1 MKKIINTFVLITVFL
16 FASCNQEYTNPSSA
30 TQAQVVSDVVGLI
43 TLANGLSFKY
53 SISRQSPNYTLP
65 TTSGLL
71 TKELLVLN
79 AGNTDEQNLFLG
91 SASVLGNNG
100 VISNLWNQCNLVRSN
115 ADLILANLNI
125 ASDQGMRGALQAH
138 ASIFKALALGN
149 LAMFWQQAPI
159 ANGTSATQAGGSG
172 AAFVSRIAVF
182 NEAVSILEAARIE
195 LAKAP
200 IPPAFSA
207 GIAPGIDYTNTIN
220 ALIARYALM
229 AGDNDK
235 ALAAASLVSLAN
247 TVRSEFRHDDLT
259 RNALFESSFGNRNVS
274 EPFDN
279 KFSLPVALQT
289 DLADKRIAF
298 FFNTTVATP
307 PNNLG
312 RASFFTANTSPVPIY
327 RPGEISLIKAEAHVR
342 KSSPD
347 LSAAVTELN
356 VVLTKTTDAYGIG
369 AALAAYSGPITGPA
383 ILDEIYKQRCIE
395 LYLTGMRLE
404 DSRRFGRPASER
416 TRTFLPYPFSER
428 DNNPNTPADPA
439 N

>member
-1 MKKIINTFVLITVFL
+1 MKKFINTVVLIAVFL
-16 FASCNQEYTNPSSA
+16 FASCNQEFTNPSSA
-30 TQAQVVSDVVGLI
+30 TQTQVVSDVIGLI
-43 TLANGLSFKY
+43 TVANGLSFKY

-91 SASVLGNNG
+91 GASVLGNNG

-115 ADLILANLNI
+115 ADLILSNLNF
-125 ASDQGMRGALQAH
+125 ASDQGMKGALQAH
-138 ASIFKALALGN
+138 ASIFKAMALGN

-159 ANGTSATQAGGSG
+159 TNGTSATQTNGSS
-172 AAFVSRIAVF
+172 APFVPRLSVL
-182 NEAVSILEAARIE
+182 NEAIAILESARTE

-200 IPPAFSA
+200 ISSEFSA
-207 GIAPGIDYTNTIN
+207 GIVPGIDYGNTIN

-235 ALAAASLVSLAN
+235 ALAAANLVSLAI
-247 TVRSEFRHDDLT
+247 TVKSEFRHDDLT

-274 EPFDN
+274 EPFN
-279 KFSLPVALQT
+279 RKFSLPLALET
-289 DLADKRIAF
+289 PLSDGRIAF
-298 FFNTTVATP
+298 FYSAGAP
-307 PNNLG
+307 LNLG
-312 RASFFTANTSPVPIY
+312 RASFFTSNSSVLPVY
-327 RPGEISLIKAEAHVR
+327 RAGEVTLIKAEAFAR
-342 KSSPD
+342 KND
-347 LSAAVTELN
+347 LSNATTELN
-356 VVLTKTTDAYGIG
+356 RILQKLPAGDSYGIG
-369 AALAAYSGPITGPA
+369 ANQPAYSGANTQGA

-416 TRTFLPYPFSER
+416 SRDFLPYPFSER
-428 DNNPNTPADPA
+428 DNNPNTPADPT